1 MNAHIESPMFTDIF
15 ADEGEAQD
23 DREDVHDTRHVTIAR
38 HRYTRRRQDTNRV
51 QRAREQV
58 HAIPSVIPEREWVAV
73 WIELIDASLYTPPG
87 TPRAGRILR
96 EAYADA
102 SIRLPVI
109 RDLGLS
115 LLPPAAKPVPRA
127 VAPPDDVN
135 EPVPV

>member
-1 MNAHIESPMFTDIF
+1 MSAHVESPMFTDAF
-15 ADEGEAQD
+15 ADEGEHRD
-23 DREDVHDTRHVTIAR
+23 DREDITDTRHVVISG

-51 QRAREQV
+51 ERARAQV
-58 HAIPSVIPEREWVAV
+58 RALPAVIPEREWVGI

-96 EAYADA
+96 EAYAAA

-115 LLPPAAKPVPRA
+115 LLPHTAKPVPRA
-127 VAPPDDVN
+127 VAAPADMV
-135 EPVPV
+135 EPVTA

>member
-1 MNAHIESPMFTDIF
+1 MSAHFESPVFTDIF
-15 ADEGEAQD
+15 ADDGEAQD
-23 DREDVHDTRHVTIAR
+23 DREDVHDTRHVTIAG

-51 QRAREQV
+51 LRAREQV
-58 HAIPSVIPEREWVAV
+58 RALPSVIPEREWVAI

-127 VAPPDDVN
+127 VTPPDDMT
-135 EPVPV
+135 ETVPA

>member
-1 MNAHIESPMFTDIF
+1 MNAHLESPMFTDIF
-15 ADEGEAQD
+15 ADEGEARD
-23 DREDVHDTRHVTIAR
+23 DREDVHDTRHVTIAGN
-38 HRYTRRRQDTNRV
+38 RYTRRRQTTNRV
-51 QRAREQV
+51 ERARAQV
-58 HAIPSVIPEREWVAV
+58 RALPSVIPEREWVAI

-127 VAPPDDVN
+127 VAAPDDVA
-135 EPVPV
+135 ESVLA

>member
-1 MNAHIESPMFTDIF
+1 MSAHIESPMFTDIF

-23 DREDVHDTRHVTIAR
+23 DREDVHDTRHVSIAG

-58 HAIPSVIPEREWVAV
+58 HALPSVIAEREWVAV
-73 WIELIDASLYTPPG
+73 WIELIDSSLYTPPG

-109 RDLGLS
+109 RDLGSSCCLRPQS
-115 LLPPAAKPVPRA
+115 RCRGRSPRR
-127 VAPPDDVN
+127 PT
-135 EPVPV
+135 

>member
-1 MNAHIESPMFTDIF
+1 M
-15 ADEGEAQD
+15 
-23 DREDVHDTRHVTIAR
+23 
-38 HRYTRRRQDTNRV
+38 
-51 QRAREQV
+51 RAL
-58 HAIPSVIPEREWVAV
+58 PSVIPEREWVAI

-127 VAPPDDVN
+127 VAAPDAVTSPSRSDPPLTPFGAVRLSLSSASD
-135 EPVPV
+135 PG